1 MKTIKLDASYHATLD
16 MLYAGDVCS
25 PCDRVE
31 DTPSG
36 ETVMYSASGKPIGV
50 EVSDFSRKSDHRIAV
65 DSKDP
70 FYLEVRIVATFP
82 DKEQE
87 SYDSRL
93 TDAGSGRQRD
103 IPI

>member
-1 MKTIKLDASYHATLD
+1 MKTIKLDASYHAPLD

-25 PCDRVE
+25 PCDRIE

-50 EVSDFSRKSDHRIAV
+50 EVSSFSKKKNSHRIAV

-70 FYLEVRIVATFP
+70 FYLEFRIVATFP
-82 DKEQE
+82 AEKKDLHACAQ
-87 SYDSRL
+87 
-93 TDAGSGRQRD
+93 A
-103 IPI
+103 